1 MFLLSSFL
9 NIGEKLR
16 ERGKKR
22 KQNRKV
28 RTFGISLD
36 LLISLD
42 SNQLDPIHVSATVRV
57 MLWKVLAFDHMK
69 PREDFLRK

>member
-16 ERGKKR
+16 ERGKK

-57 MLWKVLAFDHMK
+57 ML
-69 PREDFLRK
+69 